1 MTDDD
6 SFRLSRRQALTA
18 LGTVG
23 VASAGAGLGT
33 SAYFSDT
40 ESFDG
45 NSMVAGELDMKV
57 DWEEHYYDSLG
68 EEADEATRVSGRPN
82 PADVDYYLPA
92 PATNPDSAPIALNF
106 TNGQDALWDAT
117 AIEAYPDDNGDG
129 SQDQDGDGNP
139 VFPDGDTICETNSDV
154 PNVLD
159 SDLRTESSRGE
170 SLVELSDVK
179 PGDFGEVT
187 FSFHL
192 CDNPGYVWMQGGLDS
207 ASENGVTEPEGDDPQ
222 EEEGVVE
229 LLDEV
234 RTRMWYDENCD
245 NQIETGTLDVMIAV
259 DDSIS
264 SDDADQN
271 YLRAGLEEFTS
282 GLADTTNVG
291 LLTFGNGAVSN
302 FQGLG
307 SSVDLSGIAT
317 GSGGG
322 NTPLPPAL
330 DIADQ
335 ELKEN
340 GTNDE
345 QVIVVFTDGGPNY
358 ENELY
363 EAGGYDAPRSSFP
376 SYSEGGGG
384 QDADGRPGG
393 ISDGE
398 LQETAHVAQ
407 KIRDSGTRIVT
418 VDIDVAGEETDPVL
432 DLPAYLQNEI
442 ASSQAYAK
450 NVKLDDLAAVA
461 NDLAAV
467 TMHEDLFFEG
477 SLREALDAL
486 SDGHGIPLDGDPT
499 TPVNE
504 FKGSVPNID
513 PEGTLDEAAPSGD
526 LDGDPEE
533 EFPDSASTDERREC
547 FAGAGTTHCI
557 GFEWWLPID
566 HANQIQTDRASFDVG
581 FYTEQCRH
589 NDGSGQAPETTSTPS
604 S

>member
-6 SFRLSRRQALTA
+6 NFRLSRRQALTA

-68 EEADEATRVSGRPN
+68 EEADEATRVPGRPN

-92 PATNPDSAPIALNF
+92 PATNPNSAPIALNF

-117 AIEAYPDDNGDG
+117 AIEAYPDDGDDG
-129 SQDQDGDGNP
+129 SQDQDGDDNP
-139 VFPDGDTICETNSDV
+139 VFPDGDTICETDSDV

-159 SDLRTESSRGE
+159 SELRTDSSQGE

-192 CDNPGYVWMQGGLDS
+192 CDNPGYVWMQGALDS

-222 EEEGVVE
+222 EEDGVVE

-234 RTRMWYDENCD
+234 RTRMWYDQNCD

-264 SDDADQN
+264 SDDADQDF
-271 YLRAGLEEFTS
+271 LRSGLEEFTS
-282 GLADTTNVG
+282 GLAGDTQIG

-335 ELKEN
+335 ELDAN
-340 GTNDE
+340 GRDDAE

-358 ENELY
+358 ENKLY

-384 QDADGRPGG
+384 EDADGRPGG

-477 SLREALDAL
+477 SLREAVNAL
-486 SDGHGIPLDGDPT
+486 SDGHGIPLDGDPVT
-499 TPVNE
+499 SFNE
-504 FKGSVPNID
+504 FS
-513 PEGTLDEAAPSGD
+513 GTVRD
-526 LDGDPEE
+526 LDDDG
-533 EFPDSASTDERREC
+533 TDEVTGGGPTDARREC

-566 HANQIQTDRASFDVG
+566 HANQIQTDKASFDVG